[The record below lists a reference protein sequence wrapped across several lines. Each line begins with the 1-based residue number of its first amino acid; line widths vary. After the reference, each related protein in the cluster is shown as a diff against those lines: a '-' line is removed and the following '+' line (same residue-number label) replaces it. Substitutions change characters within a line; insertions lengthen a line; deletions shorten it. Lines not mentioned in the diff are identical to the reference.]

1 MRHAITVRAVMAFS
15 LLLAANAVAAENQQ
29 FPLYWGNA
37 TACDAEEFGVKL
49 APSDSRDR
57 LLAAFAE
64 SGNYSTWV
72 RILRRGEKVAVETTT
87 FDAWHRS
94 PNVRRRSID
103 AALAAQ
109 VSARLADDLAHD
121 ALVQGS
127 DEIQIDGIWY
137 LYTPDGKTCAT
148 LPWDRNTQARN
159 WAQLFYA
166 LSETA
171 AVRDAQA
178 WFWLDQLDQQPA
190 TLPTLLASMS
200 DEQAVIGAGTS
211 WKHAGTEP
219 MTIVSHRASTGYLDG
234 SVIIDGELANNLGTA
249 RKRPD
254 VVATFYDA
262 NGAVLA
268 TEDGVVHFNRLPA
281 GARSPFFVH
290 SKVKNAASY
299 TLRIVPGEAVWL
311 RPQSLRI
318 TRHGARQVDEDLVVR
333 GSVRNDGKRVEDDL
347 EIYLLVYDEA
357 GRLLDSESEDIDE
370 PLRPGAS
377 AAFEVSVERPA
388 GYHHYELVV
397 DPEYREQR
405 ERQ

>member
-15 LLLAANAVAAENQQ
+15 LLLAANAVATENQQ

-72 RILRRGEKVAVETTT
+72 RLLRRGDKVAVETTT

-121 ALVQGS
+121 ALVQGT
-127 DEIQIDGIWY
+127 DEMQIDGIWY

-148 LPWDRNTQARN
+148 VPWERNTQARN

-166 LSETA
+166 LSGAGAGREA
-171 AVRDAQA
+171 NA
-178 WFWLDQLDQQPA
+178 WFWLEQTGQHPA
-190 TLPTLLASMS
+190 TLPTSLAAMS
-200 DEQAVIGAGTS
+200 REQDVIGAASTWNHPGT
-211 WKHAGTEP
+211 GP
-219 MTIVSHRASTGYLDG
+219 MTILSHRATVGYFDDG
-234 SVIIDGELANNLGTA
+234 VEIIGELANNLETA
-249 RKRPD
+249 RRRPD
-254 VVATFYDA
+254 VMATFYDA
-262 NGAVLA
+262 NGTVVT
-268 TEDGVVHFNRLPA
+268 TEDGYVEFSRLPA
-281 GARSPFFVH
+281 GARSPFSVRT
-290 SKVKNAASY
+290 KYKNVASY

-311 RPQSLRI
+311 RPQYVRI
-318 TRHGARQVDEDLVVR
+318 TRHGARQVDEDLIVR
-333 GSVRNDGKRVEDDL
+333 GSVRNDGKRVEDDI

-357 GRLLDSESEDIDE
+357 GRLLDSESEDIDA

-377 AAFEVSVERPA
+377 AAFEVSVERPP

-405 ERQ
+405 E